1 VEFGRG
7 RRVPGRNPGC
17 FFCWRLILTF
27 YQLIDILSIDRKW
40 ESEVDTIKLS
50 TQSKKNEVTDFL
62 EELHGILGKENFDI
76 DTDITLIRAK
86 KKKEDELYS
95 TPYTLL
101 DLEYDTYDVVE
112 RLKEL
117 TVKEYS
123 ETLIDKDDINPPF
136 LFVFGK
142 DINDKQVYVKLKI
155 KGNSSRYVVCVSFHY
170 AKEKMVFPYA

>member
-1 VEFGRG
+1 MAD
-7 RRVPGRNPGC
+7 
-17 FFCWRLILTF
+17 T
-27 YQLIDILSIDRKW
+27 LSIDSVYK
-40 ESEVDTIKLS
+40 SEVDTIKLS
-50 TQSKKNEVTDFL
+50 IQSKKNEVTDFL
-62 EELHGILGKENFDI
+62 EELQGILGKENFDI
-76 DTDITLIRAK
+76 DADITLIRAN

-101 DLEYDTYDVVE
+101 DLDYDTYDVVD

-123 ETLIDKDDINPPF
+123 ETLIDKDDINPPL

-142 DINDKQVYVKLKI
+142 DINNKQVYVKLKI
-155 KGNSSRYVVCVSFHY
+155 KGNPSKYVVCVSFHY

>member
-1 VEFGRG
+1 
-7 RRVPGRNPGC
+7 
-17 FFCWRLILTF
+17 
-27 YQLIDILSIDRKW
+27 
-40 ESEVDTIKLS
+40 VDTIKLS

-62 EELHGILGKENFDI
+62 EELQGILGKENFDI

-101 DLEYDTYDVVE
+101 DLDYDTYDVVD

-123 ETLIDKDDINPPF
+123 ETLIDKDDINPPL

-142 DINDKQVYVKLKI
+142 DINNKQVYVKLKM
-155 KGNSSRYVVCVSFHY
+155 KGEPSRYVVCVSFHY

>member
-1 VEFGRG
+1 M
-7 RRVPGRNPGC
+7 
-17 FFCWRLILTF
+17 
-27 YQLIDILSIDRKW
+27 IDILSIDSIYK
-40 ESEVDTIKLS
+40 SEVDTIKLS
-50 TQSKKNEVTDFL
+50 IQSKKNEVTDFL
-62 EELHGILGKENFDI
+62 EELQGILGKENFDI
-76 DTDITLIRAK
+76 DADITLIRAN

-101 DLEYDTYDVVE
+101 DLDYDTYDVVD

-123 ETLIDKDDINPPF
+123 ETLIDKDDINPPL

-142 DINDKQVYVKLKI
+142 DINNKQVYVKLKI
-155 KGNSSRYVVCVSFHY
+155 KGNPSKYVVCVSFHY